1 MISKLVALVISIK
14 KFVHLL
20 QGLAVFIGS
29 YKPFISNLQQP
40 LQNYVLQRL
49 LIDSLS

>member
-1 MISKLVALVISIK
+1 MISKLVALVIGIE
-14 KFVHLL
+14 KFVDLL
-20 QGLAVFIGS
+20 QDLAVLGS

-40 LQNYVLQRL
+40 LQNYVLQKL